1 MGFTGRFAFQ
11 KGEYGWNVKTSVC
24 HQQPKVLWKALRISS
39 DELVSRQWCDLLQQ
53 APGGHGVGGA
63 LGVATMEIVM
73 ILTSFHFDS

>member
-1 MGFTGRFAFQ
+1 MGFTGRFEFQ

-53 APGGHGVGGA
+53 APG
-63 LGVATMEIVM
+63 
-73 ILTSFHFDS
+73 

>member
-1 MGFTGRFAFQ
+1 MGFTGRFEFQ

-53 APGGHGVGGA
+53 APGGHGVGG
-63 LGVATMEIVM
+63 VATMEIVM
-73 ILTSFHFDS
+73 ILTSLHFDS